1 VADAI
6 FLFEG
11 GSMDDET
18 CLITSNGQRC
28 TQALRR
34 QGRAAAWAAALAA
47 SAMLGLAAPAAAQA
61 QAGDNSSGE
70 QTTPAP
76 RPLRGLLGIGLTR
89 GGDSLIVVGYRNSP
103 ETSDVRAGQQIDL
116 RAGADWRPGAGPIN
130 VQASVGYFSQS
141 VNGLDGR
148 VRFERWPLE
157 VLGLWQPA
165 ESWRVGGGLR
175 YVGRAKLL
183 GRGVASGLGEIT
195 FKGKVGGLVEGEWLA
210 RRNVGFALRYVVEEY
225 EAPNGEKIDGSH
237 FGLRLNFYF

>member
-1 VADAI
+1 
-6 FLFEG
+6 
-11 GSMDDET
+11 MYDET
-18 CLITSNGQRC
+18 RPITSNGQGC
-28 TQALRR
+28 AQALRR
-34 QGRAAAWAAALAA
+34 RGRAAAWAAAIAA
-47 SAMLGLAAPAAAQA
+47 SATLGLAAPATALA
-61 QAGDNSSGE
+61 QAGGGSSSSE

-76 RPLRGLLGIGLTR
+76 RPLRGLLGLGLTR

-148 VRFERWPLE
+148 VRFERWPVE
-157 VLGLWQPA
+157 VLGLWQPS

-183 GRGVASGLGEIT
+183 GRGVVSSLGEIT